1 MAAAPDTRR
10 TGPYRSG
17 EEGSGETAPGPTRA
31 GKRRRWHRPRPRPP
45 RGTPEGAQDAV
56 GGMGA
61 AIVGT
66 QRRAERTAATGGR
79 RDHQSRFPP
88 QRGSRAGRR
97 ADQCRAVLR
106 RVGRHKH
113 RVAQWHRSPSSP
125 ARPPRPRSGTGGAG
139 GAELPVQRRRP
150 SLGCEKHLPRLE
162 DFSPSG
168 FTSQRARVWDA
179 NI

>member
-1 MAAAPDTRR
+1 MQNNTRIPVPGKGRGLAADCAQIPRVPSSHDLRF
-10 TGPYRSG
+10 PLRSG

-31 GKRRRWHRPRPRPP
+31 GKRRRWHRPQPRPP

-97 ADQCRAVLR
+97 LTNAELCLGQWAGTSTEWPNGTGARA
-106 RVGRHKH
+106 
-113 RVAQWHRSPSSP
+113 
-125 ARPPRPRSGTGGAG
+125 PRPAHPAHPAFARGLGAL
-139 GAELPVQRRRP
+139 AAR
-150 SLGCEKHLPRLE
+150 GCQ
-162 DFSPSG
+162 FS
-168 FTSQRARVWDA
+168 ADA
-179 NI
+179 LA